1 MCLNS
6 GAILKVE
13 SIGFPD
19 WLDAECDKKR
29 GINDDSKIWGLRSVK
44 YKIGFNSWGESTS
57 LVLNMFC
64 LIR

>member
-29 GINDDSKIWGLRSVK
+29 GINGDSKIWGLRSLK
-44 YKIGFNSWGESTS
+44 YKICFNCEKEATS
-57 LVLNMFC
+57 EAQLG
-64 LIR
+64 REH